1 MRPGL
6 LTVPLGLLA
15 LHLALMLGLE
25 RRLAWGERLA
35 SYPAALAGV
44 LNPEVLTQVLPLA
57 GLTAAY
63 LAGGL
68 ALAWGLAALLS
79 RAPRPLLWLLESLP
93 PYLLLVGGVG
103 AGLALTLARGWN
115 FPLEV
120 WSPVMLALI
129 AASLALPL
137 AARSALLTR
146 QAREEAL
153 AADHTRVARA
163 TGLPERTVR
172 RRAARLALPERAAGL
187 AGDALGLTLSLAIIE
202 GLLQFPGVGNEAY
215 LAWQGTLAPL
225 IGPGAEAPL
234 ADAAFRLQITSA
246 SLLLLLGLGLFAAA
260 GLHALARRLD
270 PRPRAGEAAR

>member
-15 LHLALMLGLE
+15 LHFVLMLGLE
-25 RRLAWGERLA
+25 RRVPWGERLA
-35 SYPAALAGV
+35 SYPAALSG
-44 LNPEVLTQVLPLA
+44 LFNPEVLGQTLPLA

-68 ALAWGLAALLS
+68 ALAWILAALLS

-103 AGLALTLARGWN
+103 AALALTLARGWN
-115 FPLEV
+115 FPLEA

-146 QAREEAL
+146 QVREEAL
-153 AADHTRVARA
+153 AAEHTRVARA
-163 TGLPERTVR
+163 MGLAERTVQ

-215 LAWQGTLAPL
+215 LAWQGTFAPT
-225 IGPGAEAPL
+225 IAPGAEAPV

-246 SLLLLLGLGLFAAA
+246 SLLLLLGLGLLAAA

-270 PRPRAGEAAR
+270 PRPRAGEEAR